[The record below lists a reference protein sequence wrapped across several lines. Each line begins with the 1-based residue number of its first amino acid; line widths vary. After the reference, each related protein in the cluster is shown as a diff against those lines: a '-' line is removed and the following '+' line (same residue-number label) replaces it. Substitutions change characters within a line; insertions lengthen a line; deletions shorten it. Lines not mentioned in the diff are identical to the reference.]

1 MQTNPGDDNYNC
13 QSKCSVVEKLLN
25 KYRLDGSC
33 KQIQN
38 MLSMTTIRLFT
49 RVSGY
54 TLGFLSLGECS
65 VAGELLNK
73 TRIDSRRPKAESGFT
88 LMNATQ
94 CNCFD
99 SGEAMLRNPPNSG
112 STEKLQNQRKTPVH
126 VLYPSMTWDSDG
138 NAGYR
143 RFFSLLIARYKSK
156 PTERNMCCHSRH
168 LNTIRV

>member
-1 MQTNPGDDNYNC
+1 MDNLESHPSRRWLVSAPCQIGRIGWMFSSCRTSEQNPFWRSMQTNPGDDNYNC

-25 KYRLDGSC
+25 KYRVDGSC

-54 TLGFLSLGECS
+54 SLGFLSLGECS

-126 VLYPSMTWDSDG
+126 VL
-138 NAGYR
+138 
-143 RFFSLLIARYKSK
+143 
-156 PTERNMCCHSRH
+156 
-168 LNTIRV
+168 